1 MNQLLFGDCLE
12 IGKQIDD
19 QSVDMALLDLPF
31 GKTRNKWDI
40 LIDPP
45 SMWGLLS
52 RIMKPGGAVA
62 CFAVQP
68 FSSLLTTSNLKG
80 YKHTWYWDKK
90 QSGNFAVTKYQP
102 LSVIEEILV
111 FTCNGEKTNYYPK
124 MRKGKMRYRGSKNS
138 EKHGRG
144 FGKIDQ
150 VYYQSDD
157 YHPTNLLS
165 FPAVSHKGNLHA
177 SQKPVD
183 LLQYLIETYTLP
195 GQTVIDIAMGSG
207 STIEAAIKSNR
218 DSIGIEKDY
227 DCYQVAV
234 ERINKLQIG
243 SGYGHSFTQG
253 NAGSIAN
260 NDQRN
265 D

>member
-1 MNQLLFGDCLE
+1 MNLTSLYMGNCLE
-12 IGKQIDD
+12 MGKQIED

-40 LIDPP
+40 LIDPVG
-45 SMWGLLS
+45 MWELLG

-68 FSSLLTTSNLKG
+68 FSSLLTNSNLKG

-90 QSGNFAVTKYQP
+90 QSGNFAVAKYQP
-102 LSVIEEILV
+102 LSVMEEILV
-111 FTCNGEKTNYYPK
+111 FTCKGEKTNYYPK
-124 MRKGKMRYRGSKNS
+124 MRKGKLRYRGSKNS

-144 FGKIDQ
+144 FGKINQ

-157 YHPTNLLS
+157 YYPTNILS
-165 FPAVSHKGNLHA
+165 FPAVSHRGNLHP
-177 SQKPVD
+177 SQKSAE

-207 STIEAAIKSNR
+207 STVEAAIKSNR
-218 DSIGIEKDY
+218 KAIGIEKDSGY
-227 DCYQVAV
+227 YQVAC
-234 ERINKLQIG
+234 ERINKLRMD
-243 SGYGHSFTQG
+243 YGHSDVQG
-253 NAGSIAN
+253 TNGSVAV
-260 NDQRN
+260 ND
-265 D
+265 